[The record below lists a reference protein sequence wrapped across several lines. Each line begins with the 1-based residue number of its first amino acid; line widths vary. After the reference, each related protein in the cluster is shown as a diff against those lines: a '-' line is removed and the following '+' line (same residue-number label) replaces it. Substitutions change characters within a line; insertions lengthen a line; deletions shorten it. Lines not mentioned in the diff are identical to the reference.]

1 MKHILVPTDFSEFG
15 KIAETVG
22 MTIAEKTKAS
32 IDFLHLMDIPRYLNQ
47 SATAKDELPEELRT
61 VLGAAHQYM
70 NNLNQE
76 AINKGLTA
84 KTFLSEHSSI
94 DVIKN
99 HVAQHAVDLVIMGSH
114 GASGIKEAFLGS
126 NTQKVLRTVSAP
138 VLVLKEIPK
147 NLTFSNLVFAS
158 TFKEDVHHVFEKV
171 RNFAQIFG
179 AEIHLLYVNM
189 PYNFEETGH
198 TMERIQK
205 FAAKYPGNSF
215 KMHIYNAFDEESG
228 ILKFAHEHNID
239 VIATSTHG
247 KSGFMQML
255 SPSVTESLAN
265 HSSLPVLSVNVKG

>member
-15 KIAETVG
+15 KIAENVG

-32 IDFLHLMDIPRYLNQ
+32 IDFLHLMDIPRYLSQ
-47 SATAKDELPEELRT
+47 SATTKEELPEELKS
-61 VLGAAHQYM
+61 VIGAAHQYM
-70 NNLNQE
+70 NNLSQE
-76 AINKGLTA
+76 ATEKGLIA
-84 KTFLSEHSSI
+84 KTFLSEQASI
-94 DVIKN
+94 EVIKN
-99 HVAQHAVDLVIMGSH
+99 HVAQHNVDLVIMGSH
-114 GASGIKEAFLGS
+114 GANGIKEAFLGS

-138 VLVLKEIPK
+138 VLVLKEMPK
-147 NLTFSNLVFAS
+147 NLNFSSIVFAS
-158 TFKEDVHHVFEKV
+158 TFKEDVHNAFEKV

-198 TMERIQK
+198 TIERIQG
-205 FAAKYPGNSF
+205 FAAKYSGNNF
-215 KMHIYNAFDEESG
+215 KIHIYNAFDEEGG

-239 VIATSTHG
+239 VISTSTHG

-265 HSSLPVLSVNVKG
+265 HSSLPVLSVNIKG